1 MRKVK
6 GKIYDLCVFCVQAKD
21 ISKVKVN
28 KKNFITA
35 SNDTYVREI
44 MLQFLVPS
52 KLPIK
57 CAMHC
62 IELIWLISLKAI
74 MIIGSSEQYY
84 RRSHYQ

>member
-21 ISKVKVN
+21 IYRVKVN
-28 KKNFITA
+28 KANFITA

-44 MLQFLVPS
+44 MLQFL
-52 KLPIK
+52 PIK
-57 CAMHC
+57 FAMHC
-62 IELIWLISLKAI
+62 IELTWLISLKAI